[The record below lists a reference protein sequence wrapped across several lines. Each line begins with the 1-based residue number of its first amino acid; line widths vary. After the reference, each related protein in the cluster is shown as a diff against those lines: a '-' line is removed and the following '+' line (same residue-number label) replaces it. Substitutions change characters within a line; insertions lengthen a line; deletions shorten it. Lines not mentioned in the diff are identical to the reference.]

1 MDQTWTEWQHM
12 IKSLNEGPGA
22 SSTHIPAKLP
32 APPPNIPFT
41 PHLERVHHMFLHA
54 LKLDVHSLVWPSAWF
69 PGDERLCP
77 LSLHPW
83 LEFPQHQEAM
93 WKKICQAPE
102 LVTPWVFPS
111 QTPMQYTAHHLQ
123 WYTVH
128 SEDTLKQ
135 FAHRTLDDF
144 LAMIIDFMGRE
155 DRLRYGFSVRGR
167 LKIDH
172 PSDCCVSVT
181 KFGFQEPAYA
191 VLYIPGYCL
200 TVPEL
205 VAGLRTTSPTEAL
218 DKEPNTFEEHAA
230 NMVIRVIARLYS
242 RMICSGRRYGYI
254 YTGEALVFLHI
265 TPEDSSAVEHYL
277 CIPARDVISH
287 GYDTRSHWV
296 RLTALGQVLG
306 FTLQSLAASPPS
318 QEWHDAVYQAYRPL
332 KDDHSVYMPQ
342 APDEIRFRPPVEF
355 IYENSF
361 WPGFWQ
367 KNVGD
372 VIVPVFDESPT
383 SESSGRL
390 SDVYKPYCTQACLR
404 GTFEKDIL
412 DENCPN
418 VAEHGA
424 ERHQISAE
432 DICERMSE
440 QLRKNRYTGFQQLHI
455 IGRTCY
461 LLKVTLL
468 SHGYTMLIKAT
479 GASKSHRIHA
489 ELRNYQNLM
498 PLQGSQIPVCL
509 GMFSP
514 KIPYWYHG
522 VDMRYMLLLSW
533 SGIRTDQD
541 AVVEV
546 CQYLEQETQKLEG
559 TLQEHGV
566 VQKDT
571 SFRNVLWNPTS
582 QSFVMIDLE
591 DLKWLN
597 GTPEGS
603 ERHGSQQTQ
612 SNTD

>member
-12 IKSLNEGPGA
+12 IEGPDEGPATQGA
-22 SSTHIPAKLP
+22 SSSHIQFTLP
-32 APPPNIPFT
+32 ASQPNIPLI
-41 PHLERVHHMFLHA
+41 PHLESVHHMFLHA
-54 LKLDVHSLVWPSAWF
+54 LKIDARSLVWPSAWF
-69 PGDERLCP
+69 PEDDRLCP
-77 LSLHPW
+77 LSLDPW
-83 LEFPQHQEAM
+83 LEFPQLQEAT
-93 WKKICQAPE
+93 WKKIRKAPE
-102 LVTPWVFPS
+102 LVNSWVFPS
-111 QTPMQYTAHHLQ
+111 RSSMHYTAHHLQ

-128 SEDTLKQ
+128 SEATLKQ

-144 LAMIIDFMGRE
+144 LAMIIDFMGRQ
-155 DRLRYGFSVRGR
+155 DTLRYNFSVRGR
-167 LKIDH
+167 LKFDH

-181 KFGFQEPAYA
+181 KLGFQEPAYA
-191 VLYIPGYCL
+191 VLYIPSFCL

-205 VAGLRTTSPTEAL
+205 VAGLRATSPMGAFN
-218 DKEPNTFEEHAA
+218 KEPDTFEEHATY
-230 NMVIRVIARLYS
+230 MVIRAIVRLYS

-277 CIPARDVISH
+277 CVPGRDVVSH
-287 GYDTRSHWV
+287 GYDSRSDWV
-296 RLTALGQVLG
+296 RFTALGQILA
-306 FTLQSLAASPPS
+306 FALQSLAASPPS
-318 QEWHDAVYQAYRPL
+318 QEWQDVVYQTYRPL
-332 KDDHSVYMPQ
+332 KNDHSVNMPQ
-342 APDEIRFRPPVEF
+342 TSDEVRFRPSAEF
-355 IYENSF
+355 IYENSV
-361 WPGFWQ
+361 WPGFWR
-367 KNVGD
+367 KLVGD
-372 VIVPVFDESPT
+372 IIVRVFDESPT

-390 SDVYKPYCTQACLR
+390 SDVYKPYCTQTCLR
-404 GTFEKDIL
+404 GTFEKDML

-418 VAEHGA
+418 VAEHGT

-432 DICERMSE
+432 EICERMNE
-440 QLRKNRYTGFQQLHI
+440 QLRENRYTGFQQLHI

-461 LLKVTLL
+461 LLKATLL

-479 GASKSHRIHA
+479 DASKSHRIHA

-522 VDMRYMLLLSW
+522 VYMRYMLLLSW

-541 AVVEV
+541 AILQV
-546 CQYLEQETQKLEG
+546 CQYLEQETQSLEL
-559 TLQEHGV
+559 TLQEHGA
-566 VQKDT
+566 VQKDA

-603 ERHGSQQTQ
+603 
-612 SNTD
+612 